1 MYLPRPAVRA
11 AGSAASPRTNPLRSN
26 NDRDRDDRSERRRS
40 YDTNSPYDRSAPDS
54 GSTSMDLQAYDDQE
68 PKDSEYTRKLNQ
80 IIQQFFV
87 KGALTIVG
95 SRVTLPQAFTRTG
108 DIRQN
113 KWFNLVLDDSD
124 GLAQATR
131 LWKEADVEKERPPP
145 LVIEIYLDL
154 ADLGHSQ
161 SLVIVD
167 DDGKRWNVADTL
179 NPSNASGV
187 RPPKNMERA
196 TQVTLE
202 RWEIRLDGSP
212 SDSVMRA
219 DQLATVYKRG
229 IPTFRSLFTYGRTLP
244 SFRYTRRIARQ
255 PASQPVLRPKY
266 RISSGEFRTSRRD
279 TLAVPFSPGDER
291 VTEHYSFEPLQCSA
305 GTLNCAV
312 TYRTRCEFRVDD
324 SESLLSSHFMGLDDH
339 YFRPSLAGRQPEPV
353 AVPSSVPN
361 ARRDYTED
369 VREQGQAYGSLST
382 FHRNGHALG
391 SSPLSALRAVRDDH
405 SNSSVD
411 TPPQR
416 IPPNHRSP
424 GSRSSFRSEAA
435 PINPR
440 RPSVSFQP
448 FKAGSLASSPSLNV
462 PPSPGSSLGRTTTGF
477 NPLAQARNRNSLTTL
492 PQQALRTPNIPN
504 ETAIASSTSSS
515 PKPAPINRYSS
526 SFSHRR
532 TRFSSTGSKGDDD
545 QNSSGKQSA
554 SSSAQPDSEV
564 INDGQGGSSGSVQPT
579 DDDNLKDFI
588 ALLEQKKDLK
598 SFNQDDDATR
608 DATMRRTTAALSKF
622 RGMKE
627 SHAVL
632 SDSVSSSLL
641 LHRSSSSSSRQ
652 LSSVPPMVH
661 GTSVSTSS
669 SPGKPISPHTP
680 HTPAIPS
687 RLSDNLTID
696 YNADYSEPRRS
707 RSNRRR
713 DMVETT
719 REEDSSD
726 TTSRGRGTNPVD
738 IPTSPRA
745 WPYVRRSSS
754 VTQQQQQ
761 RALQDEPDL
770 YGIRSASLPAED
782 RTELSMS
789 ELLRVTEGS
798 GDVTVED
805 DRSPG
810 PETASMQAYP
820 FPESRSESREDS
832 SRPSSVV
839 DPVSSFR
846 RNLTRGRRG
855 SPTFSERGSRYS
867 AGSRMSAHGGEE
879 DELIF
884 HLSELGSASRR
895 SIEDGRGG
903 GASGSSSERRRG

>member
-1 MYLPRPAVRA
+1 
-11 AGSAASPRTNPLRSN
+11 
-26 NDRDRDDRSERRRS
+26 
-40 YDTNSPYDRSAPDS
+40 
-54 GSTSMDLQAYDDQE
+54 
-68 PKDSEYTRKLNQ
+68 
-80 IIQQFFV
+80 
-87 KGALTIVG
+87 
-95 SRVTLPQAFTRTG
+95 
-108 DIRQN
+108 
-113 KWFNLVLDDSD
+113 
-124 GLAQATR
+124 
-131 LWKEADVEKERPPP
+131 
-145 LVIEIYLDL
+145 
-154 ADLGHSQ
+154 
-161 SLVIVD
+161 
-167 DDGKRWNVADTL
+167 
-179 NPSNASGV
+179 
-187 RPPKNMERA
+187 
-196 TQVTLE
+196 VTLE

-212 SDSVMRA
+212 SDSVMHP
-219 DQLATVYKRG
+219 DKLSTVYKRG
-229 IPTFRSLFTYGRTLP
+229 IPLFRSLFTYGRTLP
-244 SFRYTRRIARQ
+244 SFKYTRRIARQ
-255 PASQPVLRPKY
+255 PANQPVLKLKY
-266 RISSGEFRTSRRD
+266 RINSGRFKTPRRD
-279 TLAVPFSPGDER
+279 TLSVPFLPSDER

-305 GTLNCAV
+305 GTLNCSV
-312 TYRTRCEFRVDD
+312 TYRTKCEFRVDD

-339 YFRPSLAGRQPEPV
+339 YFRPSLAGRQQEPV
-353 AVPSSVPN
+353 VVPSSVPN
-361 ARRDYTED
+361 AKKDYTED

-382 FHRNGHALG
+382 FHRTGHALG
-391 SSPLSALRAVRDDH
+391 SSPLSAMRAVRDDN

-416 IPPNHRSP
+416 IQPNHRSQ
-424 GSRSSFRSEAA
+424 GSRSSLRSETA
-435 PINPR
+435 PSNLR

-448 FKAGSLASSPSLNV
+448 FKAGSLASSPALNV
-462 PPSPGSSLGRTTTGF
+462 PPSPEGSVGRTTSGF

-504 ETAIASSTSSS
+504 ETAIASSASSS

-554 SSSAQPDSEV
+554 SSSAQPDSDL
-564 INDGQGGSSGSVQPT
+564 INEGLQGNSSGSMPQT

-598 SFNQDDDATR
+598 SFSRDDDAAR
-608 DATMRRTTAALSKF
+608 DASTRRTTAALSKF
-622 RGMKE
+622 RGMRE
-627 SHAVL
+627 SNAVL
-632 SDSVSSSLL
+632 SDSLSSSLL

-696 YNADYSEPRRS
+696 YNTDYTEPRRS

-713 DMVETT
+713 DIVETT

-726 TTSRGRGTNPVD
+726 TTSRGRGTTPMD

-754 VTQQQQQ
+754 VSQQQQQ
-761 RALQDEPDL
+761 RALEDEPDI
-770 YGIRSASLPAED
+770 YSIRSASLPAED

-789 ELLRVTEGS
+789 ELLRVTEGT
-798 GDVTVED
+798 GATRVED

-810 PETASMQAYP
+810 PESTSLQAYP
-820 FPESRSESREDS
+820 FPESRPESREET

-839 DPVSSFR
+839 DPMSSFR
-846 RNLTRGRRG
+846 GRLSRGRKG
-855 SPTFSERGSRYS
+855 SPSFSERGSRYS
-867 AGSRMSAHGGEE
+867 AGSRISAQGGEE

-903 GASGSSSERRRG
+903 GASGSGSERRRA